1 MEGEVVGIDC
11 GRRSYC
17 RCKMG
22 MRGCGWVEVGLWV
35 TTNKA
40 IEEDALVVVR
50 FLRPRRNSGSEKER
64 EEG

>member
-1 MEGEVVGIDC
+1 
-11 GRRSYC
+11 
-17 RCKMG
+17 MG